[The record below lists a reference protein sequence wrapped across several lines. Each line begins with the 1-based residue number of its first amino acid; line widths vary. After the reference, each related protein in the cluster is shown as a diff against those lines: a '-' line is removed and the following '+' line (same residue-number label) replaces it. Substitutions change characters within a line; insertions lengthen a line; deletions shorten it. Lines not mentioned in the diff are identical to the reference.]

1 MLLSLLHL
9 IFFFPPSQAALSW
22 SVSWSS
28 WDPSPL
34 AANAS
39 CRHLRDTPDPPK
51 PASPPVLSLYVFLVG
66 IPLRLLLWC
75 SPTHCW
81 MHSAALQEWE
91 EALLPSAI
99 VLSTF
104 TRMCQAEV
112 TATAPT
118 APSQACLPR
127 FHLYMFNCFSCFAV
141 HCVCSVHLLD
151 IIIEWLLPELPAY
164 KFCYCMVTQNDKT
177 FHSIYIQPYITT

>member
-1 MLLSLLHL
+1 MLFSLLHL
-9 IFFFPPSQAALSW
+9 IYFFPPVRLLSAG
-22 SVSWSS
+22 SFSWSS

-39 CRHLRDTPDPPK
+39 CRHLRDTPDSPK

-66 IPLRLLLWC
+66 IPSRLLLWC
-75 SPTHCW
+75 SSTHCW
-81 MHSAALQEWE
+81 MHGAVLQESE

-104 TRMCQAEV
+104 TRMCRAEV

-118 APSQACLPR
+118 APSQACLLR

-141 HCVCSVHLLD
+141 HWICSVHLLD
-151 IIIEWLLPELPAY
+151 IIIESKL
-164 KFCYCMVTQNDKT
+164 QNI
-177 FHSIYIQPYITT
+177 S